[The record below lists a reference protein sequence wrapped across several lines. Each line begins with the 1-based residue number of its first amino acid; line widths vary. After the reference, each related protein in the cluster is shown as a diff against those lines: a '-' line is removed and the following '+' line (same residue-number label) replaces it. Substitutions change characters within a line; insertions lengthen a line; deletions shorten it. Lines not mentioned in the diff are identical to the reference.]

1 MKMNTTIDSLNWR
14 YAAKRMNGQQVP
26 SDKLENIL
34 ESIRLTA
41 TSNGLQPFTVL
52 VIEDKETR
60 QELFKSAVKQ
70 PQVVEGSHLLVFA
83 AWKNLRPEQ
92 IDSYFEMVY
101 EERGLAKGSLDQY
114 SNFLKDNFARQSEDE
129 IFHWSSKQAY
139 IALGTA
145 LVAAAEEKVDSTP
158 MEGFNPSEVDRIL
171 QLSEKGMGATSLLA
185 LGYRDETADHM
196 VNAKKVRR
204 SKEQLFVKI

>member
-1 MKMNTTIDSLNWR
+1 MNTTINSLNWR
-14 YAAKRMNGQQVP
+14 YAAKRMNGQKVP
-26 SDKLENIL
+26 AGKLDNIL

-52 VIEDKETR
+52 VIEDKEIR
-60 QELFKSAVKQ
+60 EKLFKSAVKQ

-83 AWKNLRPEQ
+83 AWKNITAEQ
-92 IDSYFEMVY
+92 IDTYFDMVY
-101 EERGLAKGSLDQY
+101 EERGMEKGALDQY
-114 SNFLKDNFARQSEDE
+114 ANFLKDHFVKQTEVE
-129 IFHWSSKQAY
+129 IFNWASKQAY

-158 MEGFNPSEVDRIL
+158 MEGFNAAEVDQIL
-171 QLSEKGMGATSLLA
+171 GLAEKGLGASSLLA
-185 LGYRDETADHM
+185 LGFRDGSADHM

-204 SKEQLFVKI
+204 SKDELFDKI

>member
-1 MKMNTTIDSLNWR
+1 MNTTINSLNWR
-14 YAAKRMNGQQVP
+14 YAAKRMNGQKVP
-26 SDKLENIL
+26 AGKLDNIL

-52 VIEDKETR
+52 VIEDKEIR
-60 QELFKSAVKQ
+60 EKLFKSAVKQ

-83 AWKNLRPEQ
+83 AWKNITAEQ
-92 IDSYFEMVY
+92 IDTYFDMVY
-101 EERGLAKGSLDQY
+101 EERGMEKGALDQY
-114 SNFLKDNFARQSEDE
+114 ANFLKDHFAKQTEVE
-129 IFHWSSKQAY
+129 IFNWASKQAY

-158 MEGFNPSEVDRIL
+158 MEGFNAAEVDQIL
-171 QLSEKGMGATSLLA
+171 GLAEKGLGASSLLA
-185 LGYRDETADHM
+185 LGFRDGSADHM

-204 SKEQLFVKI
+204 SKDELFVKI

>member
-1 MKMNTTIDSLNWR
+1 MNTTINSLNWR
-14 YAAKRMNGQQVP
+14 YAAKRMNGQKVP
-26 SDKLENIL
+26 AGKLDNIL

-52 VIEDKETR
+52 VIEDKEIR
-60 QELFKSAVKQ
+60 EKLFKSAVKQ

-83 AWKNLRPEQ
+83 AWKNITAEQ
-92 IDSYFEMVY
+92 IDTYFDMVY
-101 EERGLAKGSLDQY
+101 EERGMEKGALDQY
-114 SNFLKDNFARQSEDE
+114 ANFLKDHFAKQTEVE
-129 IFHWSSKQAY
+129 IFNGASKQAY

-158 MEGFNPSEVDRIL
+158 MEGFNAAEVDQIL
-171 QLSEKGMGATSLLA
+171 GLAEKGLGASSLLA
-185 LGYRDETADHM
+185 LGFRDGSADHM

-204 SKEQLFVKI
+204 SKDELFVKI